1 MYYTS
6 SLLVSL
12 LAIGGASAAPAG
24 LRHRRQAATGP
35 VNITAAQVLAI
46 APQSASCDPTAQ
58 FADECRTNVQAAP
71 FINDAFNQFSL
82 NTVGEQAAVLSL
94 MAFETGQFEFD
105 RNHFPAPGNPGQGTR
120 NLMNF
125 PFIYQYALNTT
136 STAAQAQQI
145 VADPSTATP
154 DQMNAV
160 LALVLPDELSFASG
174 AWFLKESG
182 GGCTDDIV
190 QGLQAATLSGWQNY
204 ITTCVG
210 TTVTSD
216 RQSLYETALSVLS
229 GNSTSS

>member
-1 MYYTS
+1 MFITS
-6 SLLVSL
+6 SLFVSL
-12 LAIGGASAAPAG
+12 LALGASAAPAG
-24 LRHRRQAATGP
+24 LRNRRQAAAGT
-35 VNITAAQVLAI
+35 VNITAAQILAL
-46 APQSASCDPTAQ
+46 APETASCDPTAQ

-71 FINDAFNQFSL
+71 FINDAFNQFGL

-94 MAFETGQFEFD
+94 MAFETGQFKFD

-125 PFIYQYALNTT
+125 PFIFQYAVNTT
-136 STAAQAQQI
+136 SVAAAAQA
-145 VADPSTATP
+145 AAPDPTNATP

-160 LALVLPDELSFASG
+160 LALVLTDDLSFASG

-182 GGCTDDIV
+182 GGCTDAIV
-190 QGLQAATLSGWQNY
+190 QGLQAATLQGWENY

-216 RQSLYETALSVLS
+216 RQTLYETTLSVLQ
-229 GNSTSS
+229 GGAA